1 MLEVLYHSP
10 FACDNDSLVD
20 SGDDDD
26 EPGTLYDIFSSN
38 FELCHCEIEI
48 SIISF

>member
-10 FACDNDSLVD
+10 FACDDDSLVD

-26 EPGTLYDIFSSN
+26 EPGMRIVFSEN
-38 FELCHCEIEI
+38 PTI
-48 SIISF
+48 S